1 MRKHSRL
8 ALVVALAMMATVLA
22 APAAFAGRATSD
34 TVNTAANGL
43 TGTST
48 LVRNDNGVSV
58 TYHVA
63 GLTPGNVYS
72 AWVST
77 VLPPPPAEPLAGMVV
92 GGSGKATFAGHIAE
106 GGLVLSDS
114 STDTVFVIIVN
125 HGPKVPGSIREAILN
140 PPFCSTTTPP
150 CGGVMH
156 AVHAP

>member
-1 MRKHSRL
+1 MRKSSI
-8 ALVVALAMMATVLA
+8 AAVVAVLMLVTVVAM
-22 APAAFAGRATSD
+22 PAAFAGGATRD

-58 TYHVA
+58 RYQVG

-77 VLPPPPAEPLAGMVV
+77 VLPPPPAEPLAGVVV
-92 GGSGKATFAGHIAE
+92 GGSGKATFAGRIVE
-106 GGLVLSDS
+106 GGVLSDS
-114 STDTVFVIIVN
+114 ATDTVFIIIVN
-125 HGPKVPGSIREAILN
+125 HGPKVPGSIREAMIT

-150 CGGVMH
+150 CGPVMH
-156 AVHAP
+156 AEHTP

>member
-1 MRKHSRL
+1 MRKHSRV

-34 TVNTAANGL
+34 TVDTALNGL

-58 TYHVA
+58 AYHVA

-72 AWVST
+72 AWVSINDF
-77 VLPPPPAEPLAGMVV
+77 PPPAEALAGVVV
-92 GGSGKATFAGHIAE
+92 GGSGKATFAGRIAE
-106 GGLVLSDS
+106 GGVLSDS
-114 STDTVFVIIVN
+114 SSDTVFVIIVN
-125 HGPKVPGSIREAILN
+125 HGPKVPGSIRLAMTT
-140 PPFCSTTTPP
+140 PPFCSTTAPP
-150 CGGVMH
+150 CGPVMH

>member
-1 MRKHSRL
+1 MRKHSKL
-8 ALVVALAMMATVLA
+8 ALLAALVMVATVLVV
-22 APAAFAGRATSD
+22 PAALAGGATRD

-77 VLPPPPAEPLAGMVV
+77 VLPPPPAEPLAGLVV
-92 GGSGKATFAGHIAE
+92 GGSGKATFAGRIVE
-106 GGLVLSDS
+106 GGVLSDS
-114 STDTVFVIIVN
+114 ATDTVFIIIVN
-125 HGPKVPGSIREAILN
+125 HGPKVPGSIREAMIT
-140 PPFCSTTTPP
+140 PPFCSSTTPP
-150 CGGVMH
+150 CGPVMH
-156 AVHAP
+156 AEHSP

>member
-1 MRKHSRL
+1 MRKNSIV
-8 ALVVALAMMATVLA
+8 AVVAALMMWTVVAVPTALADGAT
-22 APAAFAGRATSD
+22 RD
-34 TVNTAANGL
+34 TVNTAADGL

-58 TYHVA
+58 KYQVA

-77 VLPPPPAEPLAGMVV
+77 VLPPPPAEPLAGVVV

-106 GGLVLSDS
+106 GGLTLSDS

-125 HGPKVPGSIREAILN
+125 HGPKVPGSIREAMLN
-140 PPFCSTTTPP
+140 PPFCSTPP
-150 CGGVMH
+150 CGPVMH
-156 AVHAP
+156 AEHTP